1 LFLEKA
7 SVIALASSIVVASYR
22 FKVLTFRYDPA
33 REAALS
39 GVKPEVPLQYLD
51 FHVGKVGVVQ
61 SR

>member
-1 LFLEKA
+1 
-7 SVIALASSIVVASYR
+7 VASYR